1 MLTLLKNNIDNIIN
15 DSVYLARMGFKKI
28 YINYGIPNV
37 VSEYDKNLDSD
48 PIVLA
53 KLTEKLFEF
62 QEKIGVKFIFNC
74 EKIKFLYVSLMTI
87 SLKQ

>member
-74 EKIKFLYVSLMTI
+74 EK
-87 SLKQ
+87 

>member
-1 MLTLLKNNIDNIIN
+1 MISALTNTINYNWPFFPMLTLLKNNIDNIIN

-53 KLTEKLFEF
+53 KLTF
-62 QEKIGVKFIFNC
+62 
-74 EKIKFLYVSLMTI
+74 
-87 SLKQ
+87 